1 MKKVFGVKV
10 DEFAEAAIFSL
21 AWTAGLTS
29 AYVAY
34 YGREQVFLA
43 AAMFLFVSSVGMYY
57 FLKLEAHQKA
67 KREKKKQSGEEVDT
81 EASSPPESP
90 TGNDQPSQESS
101 DSQATKEE
109 PLT

>member
-10 DEFAEAAIFSL
+10 DEFAEAAIFSM

-34 YGREQVFLA
+34 YGKEQVFLA
-43 AAMFLFVSSVGMYY
+43 AMMFLFVSSVGMYY

-67 KREKKKQSGEEVDT
+67 KREKKKQEGNEASRQET
-81 EASSPPESP
+81 EA
-90 TGNDQPSQESS
+90 PSENVAESS
-101 DSQATKEE
+101 ASGSEDRSEE
-109 PLT
+109 PLL

>member
-10 DEFAEAAIFSL
+10 DEFAEAAIFSM

-34 YGREQVFLA
+34 YGKEQVFLA

-67 KREKKKQSGEEVDT
+67 KRDKKKQDENT
-81 EASSPPESP
+81 AASSGIPPKVAP
-90 TGNDQPSQESS
+90 TAEAPVDPKASQE
-101 DSQATKEE
+101 E
-109 PLT
+109 PQP

>member
-10 DEFAEAAIFSL
+10 DEFAEAAIFSM

-34 YGREQVFLA
+34 YGKDQVFLA

-67 KREKKKQSGEEVDT
+67 KRDKKKQNENT
-81 EASSPPESP
+81 ASSGAVSP
-90 TGNDQPSQESS
+90 KVAAAKEVPFDPKASQE
-101 DSQATKEE
+101 E
-109 PLT
+109 PQP